1 MIKLVLTLPH
11 GVNMGGVEIVCL
23 LTRPLFIKT
32 GKMKKILALDLIIL
46 PS

>member
-11 GVNMGGVEIVCL
+11 GVNMGGVEIISL

-32 GKMKKILALDLIIL
+32 GKMKESWLLI
-46 PS
+46 